1 MFPVWH
7 PSGGDFSQYVVS
19 VELSGLVLAAIVGAV
34 ILYVV
39 PVRVAT
45 RYAVV
50 TSREGD
56 RFDAGLALV
65 PVAANAQR
73 VVADSS
79 VKSKGSVVALR
90 LPEPST
96 RSILSTQ
103 GTRPKGADMSD
114 PSKADTQPSREETP
128 SEPVRLHPAREYA
141 ALRASRAARRSVEA
155 AAARRRIV
163 ELGLAAVVF
172 LVFTGFAAAG
182 KMTWTWLFLPGVAM
196 VATVASSMFAAERT
210 RRRDAADAAELAE
223 LRKTLASVRKRQTQ
237 RGTAKAH
244 FATLQPH
251 QPTQGQG
258 KKSDVTTVKADAP
271 AKALANTEAPV
282 KREAPPSIPVGA
294 SEEVTEASRPEKS
307 VVDEASVVV
316 EESVE
321 VATEDIESE
330 VVDVVEVVEE
340 KKVEERGWE
349 VVTLPPP
356 IHSVKRPVKARQ
368 VHPDT
373 DLVALPAAEQA
384 GVPVRPQ
391 RKSTGFAASTST
403 PAESATG
410 PTFKF
415 DLDSVLDQRR
425 AQ

>member
-1 MFPVWH
+1 MWH
-7 PSGGDFSQYVVS
+7 PNHACYSQYVGN

-34 ILYVV
+34 ILYVA
-39 PVRVAT
+39 PIRVAT
-45 RYAVV
+45 RHAVA

-73 VVADSS
+73 VAADGG
-79 VKSKGSVVALR
+79 VKSKGSMAAVR
-90 LPEPST
+90 LPQPST

-114 PSKADTQPSREETP
+114 PSKADTQAPHEEAP
-128 SEPVRLHPAREYA
+128 KEPVRLHPAREYA

-155 AAARRRIV
+155 AAARRRVV
-163 ELGLAAVVF
+163 ELGLAAILF

-182 KMTWTWLFLPGVAM
+182 KMSWTWLALPGAAM
-196 VATVASSMFAAERT
+196 VVTVVSSMLAAERT
-210 RRRDAADAAELAE
+210 RRKDAADAVELAE
-223 LRKTLASVRKRQTQ
+223 LRKTLSSVRKRQTQ
-237 RGTAKAH
+237 RGAAKAH
-244 FATLQPH
+244 FGNLQPS
-251 QPTQGQG
+251 QPGRERTQAGNP
-258 KKSDVTTVKADAP
+258 KANVSSKP
-271 AKALANTEAPV
+271 QVSSKPSVSSKTPENVSVEAP
-282 KREAPPSIPVGA
+282 KKT
-294 SEEVTEASRPEKS
+294 TETGPFAKT
-307 VVDEASVVV
+307 VV
-316 EESVE
+316 EEEEVLIEEQVETPRVEAEPVE
-321 VATEDIESE
+321 VESE
-330 VVDVVEVVEE
+330 VREE
-340 KKVEERGWE
+340 KKAEERSWD

-373 DLVALPAAEQA
+373 DLVAVPAAEQV

-403 PAESATG
+403 PAESSTG